1 VFARKIARERRP
13 ACRETFHVSC
23 FIMKSKSVGI
33 REVARTAGVST
44 ASISRAL
51 NNPASVSAGLRSR
64 IDAAISAL
72 GYIPDAAARAL
83 SSRRTR
89 TIGAIVPTVDNAM
102 FARGIEALQSY
113 LSLQGYLLLLAT
125 NGYDPEVEYRQV
137 QNMASRGVD
146 GLILRGDVHTDAL
159 RRLMATQRLPF
170 VNVGVY
176 DPGKPY
182 ACVGANNE
190 LAAWRACSYLIELG
204 HRHIGMVGALST
216 NNDRAAARGA
226 GVRRALAEH
235 GLALPPQW
243 ALEVPYHLD
252 DARQAARTLL
262 TLAEQPTAVVCG
274 NDVIAYGVLLEA
286 ERRGLHVPRDLSV
299 MGFDDLEWSR
309 HLRPSLSTM
318 HLPTDEIWT
327 RAGQYLVRQLAGQSV
342 SLHHEVDASLVVR
355 ESTGRPGRGTD
366 PGQPRK
372 QGRAPHA
379 KRRLAVRSPAPD

>member
-1 VFARKIARERRP
+1 
-13 ACRETFHVSC
+13 
-23 FIMKSKSVGI
+23 MKPKSVGI

-51 NNPASVSAGLRSR
+51 NNPASVSVALRAR
-64 IDAAISAL
+64 IDAAIGAL

-102 FARGIEALQSY
+102 FARGIEAVQSY

-159 RRLMATQRLPF
+159 RRLMATQRIPF

-176 DPGKPY
+176 DPDKPY

-190 LAAWRACSYLIELG
+190 LAAWRACSYLIGLG
-204 HRHIGMVGALST
+204 HRDIGMVAALST
-216 NNDRAAARGA
+216 NNDRASARIA
-226 GVRRALAEH
+226 GVKRALGEH
-235 GLALPPQW
+235 GLALRPQW

-252 DARQAARTLL
+252 DAREAARALL
-262 TLAEQPTAVVCG
+262 MLAERPTAVVCG

-286 ERRGLHVPRDLSV
+286 ERRGLHVPGDLSV

-327 RAGQYLVRQLAGQSV
+327 RAGQYLVRQLAGQNPA
-342 SLHHEVDASLVVR
+342 LHHEVDASLVVR
-355 ESTGRPGRGTD
+355 ESTGRPRRESD
-366 PGQPRK
+366 PARPPTPDRTPR
-372 QGRAPHA
+372 A
-379 KRRLAVRSPAPD
+379 KRRPAVRSPAPD